1 MRHQEQEQL
10 AKEQAC
16 IASLI
21 SEKQELEEKL
31 MSISREPAGSSHEN
45 FCIIYTKFVMT

>member
-10 AKEQAC
+10 AKEQTH
-16 IASLI
+16 ITSLI

-31 MSISREPAGSSHEN
+31 MLMSREAAGSSHEN
-45 FCIIYTKFVMT
+45 FFIIHIKFLME